1 MELPKDEE
9 SCRYFN
15 LLQLSI
21 TVTLE
26 ITVKT
31 PTALFIL
38 FCSQIKVSVFETVK
52 KLLWGLLVVI

>member
-31 PTALFIL
+31 PTVLFIL
-38 FCSQIKVSVFETVK
+38 FCSQIKVSVFVTVK